1 MATWFLIIYGVFRL
15 DFKYM
20 SCARAAILF
29 CQDIVIIFAS
39 IFAFEILLRH
49 EYFYL
54 MLYWGKESR
63 GADWKRKCSLLW
75 RRIKSA
81 TVRSL
86 GVAWEI
92 GCVLLII
99 SYVNYAVLEA
109 LNGGFA
115 VKMAMNYKF
124 NSFSFFE
131 ECSQAFVKF
140 TKSDLGDDDDDDGYT
155 YDDMDDD

>member
-1 MATWFLIIYGVFRL
+1 VATWFLIIYGVFYI
-15 DFKYM
+15 DFKHR
-20 SCARAAILF
+20 SCAAAAMAF
-29 CQDIVIIFAS
+29 CQIIVTIFAS

-54 MLYWGKESR
+54 MLYWEKESR

-81 TVRSL
+81 AVRSL
-86 GVAWEI
+86 GVACEI
-92 GCVLLII
+92 GCVLLLTL
-99 SYVNYAVLEA
+99 YVNSAVLKA

-115 VKMAMNYKF
+115 VKMAMTYQF
-124 NSFSFFE
+124 GDFSFFR
-131 ECSQAFVKF
+131 ECSNAFVKF